1 MIKWLNGYP
10 PDGANIVALGL
21 TVEAVLTAST
31 EELPPGDRCAELCTR
46 PVEARSKRFC
56 ISGLKISRSSLGRS
70 PRRVVTTPA
79 RYGIG
84 VCT

>member
-10 PDGANIVALGL
+10 PDGANIVAKAL
-21 TVEAVLTAST
+21 TVVVLTAST
-31 EELPPGDRCAELCTR
+31 EGLEPGERRAGLCTR
-46 PVEARSKRFC
+46 PVGVRSIRFC

-70 PRRVVTTPA
+70 PRRLVTTAA

-84 VCT
+84 V